1 MDTEPS
7 ISLGKTYEVWIKP
20 FDTVSFALYFALFIK
35 HNTKM
40 EHTFYTSCVSTPL
53 DKTLQRVDYLIDII
67 LISL

>member
-20 FDTVSFALYFALFIK
+20 FDTVSFALFIK

-40 EHTFYTSCVSTPL
+40 EHTFHKSYVSTPL

>member
-1 MDTEPS
+1 MHTEPS

-20 FDTVSFALYFALFIK
+20 FGIESFALEFTLFIK
-35 HNTKM
+35 HIIKM
-40 EHTFYTSCVSTPL
+40 EHTFYTFCVSTPL

>member
-1 MDTEPS
+1 MHTEPS

-20 FDTVSFALYFALFIK
+20 FDTVSFALFIK
-35 HNTKM
+35 HNIKM
-40 EHTFYTSCVSTPL
+40 EHTFHKSYVSTPL